1 MIRARFVPFVDD
13 ERPDRDARAPA
24 RATPHK
30 PCRRKSTSGERAGA
44 CDFRRAWTDSRPP
57 RFARRLFSLS
67 SAARCRGTGAAGGRG
82 CSLNPVAGNRRAER
96 APGLAR
102 SVASRPNRAAR
113 DSRAVCSRFP
123 PPCTVAGPGPPAG
136 RGGLLT
142 GISRIAPPTFFDSP
156 LPRKSDSIRA
166 SPIRARF
173 VSARIRA
180 PNPPVRRRSQKC
192 RPPEVLGVKPRAK
205 FALR

>member
-1 MIRARFVPFVDD
+1 LRRRQRKGAFLQWWARGEFAQNGAAHLWLVGFSSPRSWRSRLLGRQGGPALEMIRARFVPFVDD

-82 CSLNPVAGNRRAER
+82 CPLNPIAGNRRAER

-102 SVASRPNRAAR
+102 SIASRPNRAAR
-113 DSRAVCSRFP
+113 DSRAVCS
-123 PPCTVAGPGPPAG
+123 
-136 RGGLLT
+136 
-142 GISRIAPPTFFDSP
+142 
-156 LPRKSDSIRA
+156 
-166 SPIRARF
+166 
-173 VSARIRA
+173 
-180 PNPPVRRRSQKC
+180 
-192 RPPEVLGVKPRAK
+192 
-205 FALR
+205 